1 MMNSD
6 CDGIET
12 AWMDEVARRLI
23 AAEDSATAISR
34 PVLPGSV
41 PDGLRL
47 PMAYRVQERVCEMRT
62 AAGAT
67 YVGYKVAITTRRKLR
82 SMGLPSPIHG
92 RLRADGR
99 VANGSDTRSD
109 NLILPRV
116 EPEIAFVLKSALRGP
131 FCHVSDVWRATEFV
145 SGAIEILDARYET
158 GAFEVT
164 SAVADNV
171 STARY
176 VLGSPFE
183 GAGRFQLSS
192 LGCVLEI
199 DGEIIGTGAGAQVLG
214 DPAQSV
220 AELANSLA
228 VQGDFISAGAV
239 VLTGGLVE
247 AAAVQKN
254 SHVLARFHGMEPV
267 AVRFRPA

>member
-1 MMNSD
+1 MMNDSVD
-6 CDGIET
+6 AIET
-12 AWMDEVARRLI
+12 AWVDALASRLI
-23 AAEDSATAISR
+23 EAEDSATAIPR
-34 PVLPGSV
+34 PALPASV

-47 PMAYRVQERVCEMRT
+47 PLAYRVQARVCELRA
-62 AAGAT
+62 AAGVA
-67 YVGYKVAITTRRKLR
+67 YAGYKVAITTRQKLR
-82 SMGLPSPIHG
+82 SMGLSAPIHG

-99 VANGSDTRSD
+99 VANGADIRFD
-109 NLILPRV
+109 KLILPRV
-116 EPEIAFVLKSALRGP
+116 EPEIAFVLKSELRGP

-145 SGAIEILDARYET
+145 SGALEILDARYEA
-158 GAFEVT
+158 GAFEVA

-171 STARY
+171 STARH

-199 DGEIIGTGAGAQVLG
+199 DGEVIGTGAGAQVLG

-228 VQGDFISAGAV
+228 AQGGFIPAGAV

-247 AAAVQKN
+247 AVAVQKN
-254 SHVLARFHGMEPV
+254 SHVLARLHGMEPV
-267 AVRFRPA
+267 AVRFRSD